1 MRQLPGR
8 GLLSNGIQSVQ
19 LTCQLVFLARHNCTT
34 AAAQRQTFVKSR
46 SCDVA
51 APAHTFSLLQ
61 RHGVL
66 RSVHVCIITWHHNM
80 AYALR
85 CSPARARASYQC
97 AAPLSVPPPNRF
109 QVCERTRLKSWV
121 QIRSRARTRTNRILF
136 IFRCPAC
143 RSLST
148 ARLIVPFAILRQ
160 SASLTLYFARM
171 SQYMPGLAVPPV
183 SSSIPV
189 SSCISSLI
197 QK

>member
-34 AAAQRQTFVKSR
+34 AAAQSQNVCQVQVMRRRGAS
-46 SCDVA
+46 
-51 APAHTFSLLQ
+51 AHILPTTKAWRASLCP
-61 RHGVL
+61 RM
-66 RSVHVCIITWHHNM
+66 HHNM

-148 ARLIVPFAILRQ
+148 ARLIVSFAILRQ

-171 SQYMPGLAVPPV
+171 SQYMPGLAVPPA

-189 SSCISSLI
+189 SSSISSSI
-197 QK
+197 CS

>member
-51 APAHTFSLLQ
+51 APAHTFFLLQ
-61 RHGVL
+61 RHGVPL
-66 RSVHVCIITWHHNM
+66 CPRMHHNM

-189 SSCISSLI
+189 SSNLLLI

>member
-1 MRQLPGR
+1 MLCDNYRDEASCRTAFSLY
-8 GLLSNGIQSVQ
+8 SS
-19 LTCQLVFLARHNCTT
+19 LASSSFWLAIT
-34 AAAQRQTFVKSR
+34 AQQQRRKAKTFVKSR

-51 APAHTFSLLQ
+51 APAHTFFLLQ
-61 RHGVL
+61 RHGVPL
-66 RSVHVCIITWHHNM
+66 CPRMHHNM